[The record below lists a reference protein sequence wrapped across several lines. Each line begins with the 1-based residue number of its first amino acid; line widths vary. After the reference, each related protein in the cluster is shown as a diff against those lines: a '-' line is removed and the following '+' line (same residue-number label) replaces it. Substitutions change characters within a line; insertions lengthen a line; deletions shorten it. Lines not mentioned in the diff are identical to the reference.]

1 MAFSNAERDR
11 LYSLLPAF
19 IRERDQQSGEGLRA
33 LLDVIDLQADVIE
46 EDIRQLQ
53 EDAFIETCEPW
64 VVAYIGDLVGTT
76 PLFDESRV
84 KDGDTAVEL
93 FRDLAGAEDRRIKA
107 LSGRADRSLPG
118 RGLRPFVALRSRADV
133 AKTIYYRRRKG
144 TLPML
149 EELARDVTG
158 WPAHAVE
165 YFELLGWTQWVRNHL
180 RFHSPRTP
188 DIRSVE
194 RMDRLNGAFDEIAHT
209 VDVRPIAQDEGWYNV
224 RSIGFHLW
232 RLNAYALDRTEARDL
247 GGAGDFRYFFSP
259 LGNSAP
265 LFSRARREGDDAGLA
280 TELHVPQ
287 PVRPARFFAGIAD
300 FYGSLPNQSSITVF
314 VDGIEMPAA
323 QVVCRNLSVW
333 SQPSSDRIAIDVVR
347 GRLTLGPALVPA
359 NRVEVTFH
367 YGFPADLGG
376 GPYRRRAWLVRPNF
390 APNVHVIAVGPGG
403 HPTIAAAVAEW
414 QGPTVNGG
422 NAIIRILDNRTYQ
435 EAINLDFTLAS
446 GTTLAIEAA
455 DGVRPHLR
463 LTAPMQ
469 LSGDRPDYAVTLSGL
484 LIEGRV
490 VIDGSLHRLRLLHS
504 TLVPGVSIAEADPP
518 LPPPPPEPSISA
530 VAALAIGG
538 VANTELAVEIA
549 SSICGAIRVP
559 DHAEGIAALDSIID
573 GVDIDAI
580 AGLAD
585 GEPGAA
591 LRSERTTIR
600 GRTLVR
606 QIDLATETIFDGHVE
621 AQRTQTGCVRFS
633 YVPPGSRTP
642 RRYRCQPDLADRKAI
657 EAEEARVGP
666 LTPAQKQAVRDLVHL
681 RVKPEY
687 TAEAYGQPAYL
698 QLSLRGPEEI
708 AKGAGD
714 GSEMGA
720 YCHLKQPQRE
730 ANLRVRLKEY
740 LPFGLEY
747 GLIYVT

>member
-11 LYSLLPAF
+11 LYDLLPAF
-19 IRERDQQSGEGLRA
+19 IRERDQQSGMGLRG
-33 LLDVIDLQADVIE
+33 LLDIVDTQADVIE
-46 EDIRQLQ
+46 EDIKQLL

-93 FRDLAGAEDRRIKA
+93 FRDLVGADDRRIKA
-107 LSGRADRSLPG
+107 LHGRAERSLPG

-133 AKTIYYRRRKG
+133 AKTIYFRRRKG
-144 TLPML
+144 MLPML

-165 YFELLGWTQWVRNHL
+165 YFELLGWTQWLRNHL
-180 RFHSPRTP
+180 RFHSLRTP

-209 VDVRPIAQDEGWYNV
+209 VDVRAISQDEGWYNV
-224 RSIGFHLW
+224 RNIGFHLW
-232 RLNAYALDRTEARDL
+232 RLAAYALERTEARRL
-247 GGAGDFRYFFSP
+247 GAAGDFRYFFSP

-287 PVRPARFFAGIAD
+287 PIRPARFFEGIGD
-300 FYGSLPNQSSITVF
+300 FYGSVPNVSSITVF
-314 VDGIEMPAA
+314 VDGVEIPTAH
-323 QVVCRNLSVW
+323 VNCRDLSIW
-333 SQPSSDRIAIDVVR
+333 SQPAPDRIAIDVVR
-347 GRLTLGPALVPA
+347 GRMTLGPALVPA
-359 NRVEVTFH
+359 NQVEVTYH

-376 GPYRRRAWLVRPNF
+376 GPYRRRAWLMRTNF
-390 APNVHVIAVGPGG
+390 AANVHLISVGPGG
-403 HPTIAAAVAEW
+403 HPTIAAALNEW
-414 QGPTVNGG
+414 QVGG
-422 NAIIRILDNRTYQ
+422 QRDAIIHILDNRTYA
-435 EAINLDFTLAS
+435 EAIAINLTGAV
-446 GTTLAIEAA
+446 GHTLAIEGA
-455 DGVRPHLR
+455 DGHRPHLR
-463 LTAPMQ
+463 LTGPLQ
-469 LSGDRPDYAVTLSGL
+469 ISGNRPDFAVTLSGL

-490 VIDGSLHRLRLLHS
+490 VIDGSLHRLRLLHA
-504 TLVPGVSIAEADPP
+504 TLVPGVAIAESDPP
-518 LPPPPPEPSISA
+518 LPPPPVEPSILA
-530 VAALAIGG
+530 VENLANGEI
-538 VANTELAVEIA
+538 ANTELAVQIA
-549 SSICGAIRVP
+549 FSISGPVRVP
-559 DHAEGIAALDSIID
+559 PHAEGIVALDSIID
-573 GVDIDAI
+573 GVGIDAV
-580 AGLAD
+580 AG
-585 GEPGAA
+585 PGAVGAPGPA
-591 LRSERTTIR
+591 LRSERTTFR
-600 GRTLVR
+600 GPTLVR
-606 QIDLATETIFDGHVE
+606 QIDLATETIFDGYVE

-633 YVPPGSRTP
+633 YVPPLSRTP
-642 RRYRCQPDLADRKAI
+642 RRYRCHPDLADRKAI

-666 LTPAQKQAVRDLVHL
+666 LTPTQKQAVRDLVHL

-687 TAEAYGQPAYL
+687 TAEAYGQAAYL
-698 QLSLRGPEEI
+698 QLSLRGPEEV
-708 AKGAGD
+708 ATGAAD

-747 GLIYVT
+747 GVIYVT

>member
-11 LYSLLPAF
+11 LYDLLPAF
-19 IRERDQQSGEGLRA
+19 IRERDQQSGEGLRG
-33 LLDVIDLQADVIE
+33 LLDIVDLQADVIE
-46 EDIRQLQ
+46 EDIQQLQ
-53 EDAFIETCEPW
+53 ANAFIETCEPW
-64 VVAYIGDLVGTT
+64 VVAYIGDLVGTS

-93 FRDLAGAEDRRIKA
+93 FRDLTGAEDRRIKV
-107 LSGRADRSLPG
+107 LHGRAGRSLPG

-158 WPAHAVE
+158 WQAHAVE
-165 YFELLGWTQWVRNHL
+165 YFEPLGWTQWVRNHL
-180 RFHSPRTP
+180 RFHSLRTP

-209 VDVRPIAQDEGWYNV
+209 VDVRPISQDEGWYNI
-224 RSIGFHLW
+224 RNIGFHLW
-232 RLNAYALDRTEARDL
+232 RLTAYALDRTEARRL
-247 GGAGDFRYFFSP
+247 GAAGDFRYHFSP

-265 LFSRARREGDDAGLA
+265 LFSRARREGDEAGLA

-287 PVRPARFFAGIAD
+287 PIRPARFFTGIGD
-300 FYGSLPNQSSITVF
+300 FYGSVPNVSSITVF
-314 VDGIEMPAA
+314 VDDVEVPTA
-323 QVVCRNLSVW
+323 QVVCRNLSTW
-333 SQPSSDRIAIDVVR
+333 SQPATDRIAIDVVR
-347 GRLTLGPALVPA
+347 GRLTLGPALLPA
-359 NRVEVTFH
+359 NRVEVTYH
-367 YGFPADLGG
+367 YGFSADLGG
-376 GPYRRRAWLVRPNF
+376 GPYRRRAWLMRNNF
-390 APNVHVIAVGPGG
+390 AADVHLISVGGPAG
-403 HPTIAAAVAEW
+403 HPTIAAALNEW
-414 QGPTVNGG
+414 QVGG
-422 NAIIRILDNRTYQ
+422 QRNAIIRILDNRTYA
-435 EAINLDFTLAS
+435 EAISINVAGAT
-446 GTTLAIEAA
+446 GNTLAIEAA
-455 DGVRPHLR
+455 DGRRPHLR
-463 LTAPMQ
+463 LTGPLQ
-469 LSGDRPDYAVTLSGL
+469 LSGNRPDYAVTLGGL

-504 TLVPGVSIAEADPP
+504 TLVPGVSIAESDPP
-518 LPPPPPEPSISA
+518 VPPPPVEPSISA
-530 VAALAIGG
+530 VANLATGE
-538 VANTELAVEIA
+538 VANTELAIQIA
-549 SSICGAIRVP
+549 FSITGPIRLP
-559 DHAEGIAALDSIID
+559 SHAEGITALDSIVD
-573 GVDIDAI
+573 GAGIDAI
-580 AGLAD
+580 AGVGAAD
-585 GEPGAA
+585 APSPA

-600 GRTLVR
+600 GHTLVR

-633 YVPPGSRTP
+633 YVPPLSRTP

-657 EAEEARVGP
+657 EAEEARIGP
-666 LTPAQKQAVRDLVHL
+666 LTPAQKVLIRDLVHL

-708 AKGAGD
+708 SKGAAD